1 MNTILII
8 LSCTATLL
16 AVLSIVLNIVNY
28 RRVKN
33 YLSDTKTRKGF
44 ESHGNIRDEIIEVVL
59 GSSRII
65 DKLPKQQII
74 KETTKQPDK
83 ISTETLNYIVDTVLA
98 KLSKNQVKEECD
110 EKKELNTELKYA
122 DAYNSSTCSFY
133 SIDKY
138 PKDSTIYEFSINKA
152 TGEGTYTLYK
162 KAYTMVSECRDYL
175 EGACEVTGFG
185 MTIKI
190 MSVGKILFEDNRY
203 SIVKPLEIRFE

>member
-65 DKLPKQQII
+65 GGLPKQQII
-74 KETTKQPDK
+74 REITKQPDR
-83 ISTETLNYIVDTVLA
+83 ISDETLNYIVDTVLA
-98 KLSKNQVKEECD
+98 KLNKNHQKEE
-110 EKKELNTELKYA
+110 KNINKGLNVDIIYA
-122 DAYNSSTCSFY
+122 DAYDSNSCSFY
-133 SIDKY
+133 SLDKY
-138 PKDSTIYEFSINKA
+138 PKDSTVYELSINRS
-152 TGEGTYTLYK
+152 TGNGTFTLYK
-162 KAYTMVSECRDYL
+162 NAYKMVSECRDYL
-175 EGACEVTGFG
+175 EGACEVSGSG
-185 MTIKI
+185 ITIKI
-190 MSVGKILFEDNRY
+190 ISAGKI
-203 SIVKPLEIRFE
+203 SIENNKCSILTPLEIRFE

>member
-28 RRVKN
+28 GRVKK

-59 GSSRII
+59 GSSRIL
-65 DKLPKQQII
+65 DRLPKQQII
-74 KETTKQPDK
+74 KETTKQSDK
-83 ISTETLNYIVDTVLA
+83 ISIETLNYIVDTVLV
-98 KLSKNQVKEECD
+98 KLNKNQLKESVVKKD
-110 EKKELNTELKYA
+110 LNTELKYA
-122 DAYNSSTCSFY
+122 DAYNSNTCSFY
-133 SIDKY
+133 SVDKY
-138 PKDSTIYEFSINKA
+138 PKDSTIYELSLNKT

-162 KAYTMVSECRDYL
+162 NAYNMVCECRDYL
-175 EGACEVTGFG
+175 EGACEVTGLG

-190 MSVGKILFEDNRY
+190 ISVGKILFEDNRY
-203 SIVKPLEIRFE
+203 YIVKPLEIRFE